1 MEYPPNYF
9 QGILQL
15 RNCNQEVIDF
25 VENQIEKAERKDVYV
40 SKKVK
45 VIGGVDMYLTSN
57 KFLRSLGKKLKKSF
71 NGELKE
77 SEKLFSRNRQ
87 TQKNIYRLNV
97 LFRLTKFKK
106 GDIVEFRGRKVKIMN
121 IGSKVQAKEVETGK
135 RIILKLNELS

>member
-15 RNCNQEVIDF
+15 RNCNKEVIDF
-25 VENQIEKAERKDVYV
+25 VENQIEKSMREDVYV

-45 VIGGVDMYLTSN
+45 VVGGVDLYLTSN

-97 LFRLTKFKK
+97 LFRLTDFKK
-106 GDIVEFRGRKVKIMN
+106 GDVIEFRGRKVKIMS

-135 RIILKLNELS
+135 RIILKLNELN

>member
-45 VIGGVDMYLTSN
+45 VIGGVDIYLTSN

>member
-1 MEYPPNYF
+1 MKYPPNYF

-15 RNCNQEVIDF
+15 RNCKEEVIDF
-25 VENQIEKAERKDVYV
+25 VENQIKKAGREDVYV
-40 SKKVK
+40 SKKVN
-45 VIGGVDMYLTSN
+45 VVGGVDIYLTSN
-57 KFLRSLGKKLKKSF
+57 KFLRLLGKKLKKSF

-97 LFRLTKFKK
+97 LFRLTNLKK
-106 GDIVEFRGRKVKIMN
+106 GDIVEFRGRKVKIMS

-135 RIILKLNELS
+135 RIILKLNELN

>member
-1 MEYPPNYF
+1 MKYPPNYF

-15 RNCNQEVIDF
+15 RDCNIEVLDF
-25 VENQIEKAERKDVYV
+25 VKNQIKKSKREDVYV
-40 SKKVK
+40 SKEVS
-45 VIGGVDMYLTSN
+45 VLGGIDLYLTSN

-71 NGELKE
+71 NGGLKE
-77 SEKLFSRNRQ
+77 SEKLFSRNRL
-87 TQKNIYRLNV
+87 TGKNIYRLNV

-106 GDIVEFRGRKVKIMN
+106 GDIVAFRGRKVKIMN

>member
-1 MEYPPNYF
+1 MKYPPNYF

-15 RNCNQEVIDF
+15 RNCKEEVIDF
-25 VENQIEKAERKDVYV
+25 VENQIKKAGREDVYV
-40 SKKVK
+40 SKKLNV
-45 VIGGVDMYLTSN
+45 VGGVDIYLTSN
-57 KFLRSLGKKLKKSF
+57 KFLRLLGKKLKKSF

-97 LFRLTKFKK
+97 LFRLTNLKK
-106 GDIVEFRGRKVKIMN
+106 GDIVEFRGRKVKIMS

-135 RIILKLNELS
+135 RIILKLNELN

>member
-40 SKKVK
+40 SKKVN
-45 VIGGVDMYLTSN
+45 VIGGVDIYLTSN

-106 GDIVEFRGRKVKIMN
+106 GDIVVFRGRKVKIMN

>member
-1 MEYPPNYF
+1 MKYPPNYF

-15 RNCNQEVIDF
+15 RNCDKEVIDF
-25 VENQIEKAERKDVYV
+25 VNNQVEKAGREDVYV
-40 SKKVK
+40 SKEVS
-45 VIGGVDMYLTSN
+45 VPGGIDLYITSN

-77 SEKLFSRNRQ
+77 NEKLFSRDRQ
-87 TQKNIYRLNV
+87 SGKNIYRLNV

-106 GDIVEFRGRKVKIMN
+106 GDIVEFRGRKVKIMD

-135 RIILKLNELS
+135 RIILKLNELN

>member
-45 VIGGVDMYLTSN
+45 VIGGVDIYLTSN

-135 RIILKLNELS
+135 RIILKLNELN